1 MKLGDFSSA
10 IRFLIMSKCVDEAFQ
25 LAKQHGRM
33 DLFAEI
39 IDSGDDATID
49 DYKSIAL
56 YFETERNNL
65 QAGRFFYKAGDHSKS
80 LRHLLK
86 AASSG
91 ETSNDS
97 DALNLAIEVVG
108 ASNQSH
114 LSRQL
119 IDYLLGETD
128 GVPKDAK
135 YLFRLYMARSQFK
148 EAAKTAI
155 IIAREEQAQ
164 GNYRN
169 AHDVLFNMYQVIYVI
184 SI

>member
-1 MKLGDFSSA
+1 MKLGDFGSA

-33 DLFAEI
+33 ALFA
-39 IDSGDDATID
+39 DVMDGGTDATVQD
-49 DYKSIAL
+49 FKSIAV
-56 YFETERNNL
+56 YFEGERNNL
-65 QAGRFFYKAGDHSKS
+65 QAGRFYYKAGDPSKA

-91 ETSNDS
+91 ESEGA

-108 ASNQSH
+108 SAETGSDQQH

-119 IDYLLGETD
+119 IDFLMGETD

-135 YLFRLYMARSQFK
+135 YLFR
-148 EAAKTAI
+148 
-155 IIAREEQAQ
+155 
-164 GNYRN
+164 
-169 AHDVLFNMYQVIYVI
+169 QVSFYSNVI
-184 SI
+184 L